1 MSPLI
6 IARIALVIFAF
17 IFLIGIKR
25 RRRLFTVKTADPTRL
40 APLVHTFLGEEL
52 RENRLQLVLSGF
64 FGALALTYIVYTL
77 YVPAAVS

>member
-25 RRRLFTVKTADPTRL
+25 RRRLFTVKTTDATRL
-40 APLVHTFLGEEL
+40 PSLVDTFLGEEL